1 MRTLIELLLDH
12 GILLLFM
19 VTLAARIG
27 IPVPAAPFLVVAGG
41 LAAAG
46 HLSALVAFVAAIVA
60 NLLGDAV
67 WFKAGRVYGYRVL
80 KLLCRI
86 SLSPDSC
93 VRQSESLIT
102 RWGGSSLIAAKFL
115 PGVSVVAAPMAGAL
129 GMSTTRFVGFG
140 VLAGAVWSGVFLALG
155 LLLSEEIQQTL
166 DMLAN
171 AGLVASIAL
180 LSIVAALLLRRHLR
194 RRRFLR
200 SAGSARITVEEALAL
215 IERGARPTF
224 VDVRAEASRAV
235 DPRRIAGALLL
246 DELKDGRGQQPDLRP
261 DSELVLYCNCPNE
274 VSALLAAQALSRQG
288 FTRVRALTGG
298 LDAWAEAGHP
308 LAGS

>member
-12 GILLLFM
+12 GIQLLFII
-19 VTLAARIG
+19 TLAARIG

-41 LAAAG
+41 LATTG
-46 HLSALVAFVAAIVA
+46 HLSAVAAFMAAIVA

-67 WFKAGRVYGYRVL
+67 WFQAGRTYGHRVL

-93 VRQSESLIT
+93 VRQSESLIS

-115 PGVSVVAAPMAGAL
+115 PGISVVAAPMAGAL
-129 GMSTTRFVGFG
+129 GMSTLRFLGFDL
-140 VLAGAVWSGVFLALG
+140 LAGALWSGVFIALG
-155 LLLSEEIQQTL
+155 LLLSDEIQRTL

-180 LSIVAALLLRRHLR
+180 VSIVAALLLRRYVR
-194 RRRFLR
+194 RSRFLR
-200 SAGSARITVEEALAL
+200 SAGSARITVDEALAL
-215 IERGARPTF
+215 IEQGAQPTF

-246 DELKDGRGQQPDLRP
+246 DDLKDRRGTGPDLRP

-274 VSALLAAQALSRQG
+274 VSALMAAEALSRQG

-298 LDAWAEAGHP
+298 LDAWAAAGHP